1 MGRGSYNMFA
11 AASDGPGCDF
21 SLFRFIFS
29 IGGDTERL
37 ERDVWIHELVP
48 ESPLVLRQDG
58 SHGQWVYQEPVHLL
72 LFLRA

>member
-1 MGRGSYNMFA
+1 MFA

-37 ERDVWIHELVP
+37 EQDVWIHELVP
-48 ESPLVLRQDG
+48 ESPLTLRQDG
-58 SHGQWVYQEPVHLL
+58 SHGQWVPLSFDHMNKNP
-72 LFLRA
+72 LR